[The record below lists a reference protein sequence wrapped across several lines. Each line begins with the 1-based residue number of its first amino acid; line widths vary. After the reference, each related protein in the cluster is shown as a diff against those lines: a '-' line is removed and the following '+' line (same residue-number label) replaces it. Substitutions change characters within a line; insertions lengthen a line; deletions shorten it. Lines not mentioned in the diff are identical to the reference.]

1 MGNIYQQVL
10 TLLTTSPGNLTY
22 HLVLA
27 FSVAGAIQAASNLW
41 RNSEFPQGRRMVIG
55 LGLLLGTRLILFV
68 GAGLAYQDLID
79 LHTLLPIIDRAV
91 STLSLLLI
99 IWLWAFPEPLRLADA
114 ASGLLGLLILAA
126 FALNGVW
133 WSTHSAGSAFNAS
146 LPDYGWE
153 TLALLLLM
161 LGIIAIIARRP
172 NGWGYG
178 LAMMG
183 IASVGHLAHLAFPV
197 LESDLP
203 GAVRLAQLA
212 SYPILL
218 ALPHR
223 FNTPIAKPPTPANQA
238 TIQEHRRYGV
248 EPGVFQSILSLST
261 VAASQPETCKDITR
275 TVAEALLADICLVIH
290 SSGGDGQFF
299 IQCGYDLI
307 REETLASITLDNSQV
322 PLLTTA
328 MQRSSPLRLPASS
341 TSRDLYSLGQILG
354 LVRTG
359 HLLAAFVPSSAG
371 KPPLMGIVLLSPY
384 SDKRWSSEDQ
394 AYLTN
399 ITNLLAPIFQHTH
412 QAAITQKELAT
423 TKQNLQAFQE
433 LLEDTQNENTGL
445 RMELSNISK
454 QAMKEQE
461 KDMAVLITAQQ
472 ESQDRITR
480 LKIENQ
486 RLGEL
491 IESITSEDASQSPD
505 IEQLQEELRLTL
517 EEIARLQNQIP
528 AMEQNMTALQTTSST
543 DGLLDGQLAVFTSI
557 VQELRQPMSSI
568 IGYTELL
575 LGESMGILGALQ
587 RKFMERVRASTER
600 MNLLLDDLSQI
611 ATLDRGELDISQ
623 EAVDLSGVI
632 DEAIANTRTQLQERG
647 IVLRVDL
654 PDEMP
659 QLHADRDAFQQ
670 ILIRLLQ
677 NAGTASP
684 INGEIFLRASTNN
697 TGDDQDFVL
706 MQVADQGGGIS
717 KDDLPR
723 VFSRLYRADH
733 PLIQG
738 LGDTGVGLS
747 IVKTLVEAHTGRI
760 WVDTE
765 MGKGSTFSLLIPL
778 ARGSTLVDGEE
789 DVSL

>member
-10 TLLTTSPGNLTY
+10 TLLTTSPGNLAY

-27 FSVAGAIQAASNLW
+27 FSIAGAIQAASNLW
-41 RNSEFPQGRRMVIG
+41 RHSEFPQGRRMVIG

-79 LHTLLPIIDRAV
+79 LHTLLPITDRAV

-133 WSTHSAGSAFNAS
+133 WSTLSAGSAFNAS

-153 TLALLLLM
+153 TLALLLLV
-161 LGIIAIIARRP
+161 LGIIAIIIRRP

-183 IASVGHLAHLAFPV
+183 IASMGHLTHLMFPI
-197 LESDLP
+197 LDSDLP

-223 FNTPIAKPPTPANQA
+223 FDTPAEKAPAPVSQV
-238 TIQEHRRYGV
+238 TFQERRRYGV
-248 EPGVFQSILSLST
+248 EPGIFQSILSLTTES
-261 VAASQPETCKDITR
+261 SQPEMCKDITR
-275 TVAEALLADICLVIH
+275 TVAEALLADICLAIH
-290 SSGGDGQFF
+290 PSGSDGQFF

-307 REETLASITLDNSQV
+307 REETLASMSLDNSQV
-322 PLLTTA
+322 PLLATA
-328 MQRSSPLRLPASS
+328 MQRVRPLRLPASS
-341 TSRDLYSLGQILG
+341 TSRDLTSLGQILG
-354 LVRTG
+354 LGRTG
-359 HLLAAFVPSSAG
+359 HLLAAFVPSTG
-371 KPPLMGIVLLSPY
+371 GNTPLMGIVLLSPY
-384 SDKRWSSEDQ
+384 SDKRWSRNDQ

-399 ITNLLAPIFQHTH
+399 ITNSLAPILQQTQ
-412 QAAITQKELAT
+412 QAAAIQKELASI
-423 TKQNLQAFQE
+423 KHNLQAFQT

-445 RMELSNISK
+445 RTELSNINK
-454 QAMKEQE
+454 QAIQEQ
-461 KDMAVLITAQQ
+461 KRDMAALIAAQQ

-528 AMEQNMTALQTTSST
+528 AMEQKMTALRTTSST
-543 DGLLDGQLAVFTSI
+543 DGLSDGQLAVFTSI

-587 RKFMERVRASTER
+587 RKFMERVRAATER

-611 ATLDRGELDISQ
+611 ATLDRGDLELSQ
-623 EAVDLSGVI
+623 EAVDLNGVI

-659 QLHADRDAFQQ
+659 QLHADRDALQQ
-670 ILIRLLQ
+670 ILIQLLQ

-684 INGEIFLRASTNN
+684 INGEIFLRASTYN

-717 KDDLPR
+717 TDDLPR
-723 VFSRLYRADH
+723 VFSRLYRADN

-747 IVKTLVEAHTGRI
+747 IAKTLVEAHNGRI

-765 MGKGSTFSLLIPL
+765 MDKGSTFSLLIPL
-778 ARGSTLVDGEE
+778 ARGSTPVDGEE
-789 DVSL
+789 DISL